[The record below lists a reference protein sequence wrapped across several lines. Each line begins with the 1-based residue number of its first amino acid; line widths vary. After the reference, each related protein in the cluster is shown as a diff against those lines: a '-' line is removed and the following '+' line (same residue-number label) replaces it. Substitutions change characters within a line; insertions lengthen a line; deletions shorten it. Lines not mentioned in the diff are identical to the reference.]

1 MYVSELSLTRGRVRV
16 RRQSAEDRKAQIV
29 TAMLRLA
36 DEIGPDRLSTTDVA
50 RAVGLSQPAIFRHF
64 PTKGALWLAVAEA
77 VAARLRDTWERAE
90 AAADTTPD
98 ARLRALIGAQL
109 QAIADTPALPSVLFS
124 RELQVDN
131 PALRDVF
138 RGLLGTFQKRLVAA
152 IRDRQAAGTLHRGLR
167 PEDVAVLFTSLVQG
181 VAIRWTL
188 GARGF
193 DLVDEGLRLFDVQ
206 MALLRG
212 GAAA

>member
-1 MYVSELSLTRGRVRV
+1 MSD
-16 RRQSAEDRKAQIV
+16 RQSAKDRKTQIV
-29 TAMLRLA
+29 AEVLRLA

-64 PTKGALWLAVAEA
+64 PTKGALWLAVAETIA
-77 VAARLRDTWERAE
+77 ERLQSDW
-90 AAADTTPD
+90 AAADAGASAPH
-98 ARLRALIGAQL
+98 ARLKALIGAQL
-109 QAIADTPALPSVLFS
+109 SAISETPALPSILFS

-138 RGLLGTFQKRLVAA
+138 RGLLGSFQGLLVAA
-152 IRDRQAAGTLHRGLR
+152 IRDLQASGDLR
-167 PEDVAVLFTSLVQG
+167 RDVSPEDVAVLLTALVQG

-193 DLVDEGLRLFDVQ
+193 PLVPEGLRLFDVQ
-206 MALLRG
+206 MALMRDG
-212 GAAA
+212 KEMTHE

>member
-1 MYVSELSLTRGRVRV
+1 MRV
-16 RRQSAEDRKAQIV
+16 RRQSAGDRKAQIV
-29 TAMLRLA
+29 TAVLRLA

-64 PTKGALWLAVAEA
+64 PTKGALWLAVAEDI
-77 VAARLRDTWERAE
+77 AARLQADWAEAE
-90 AAADTTPD
+90 AAASGPQ
-98 ARLRALIGAQL
+98 ARIEALIGAQL
-109 QAIADTPALPSVLFS
+109 SAISQTPALPSILFS

-138 RGLLGTFQKRLVAA
+138 RGLLGAFQSRLVAA
-152 IRDRQAAGTLHRGLR
+152 IRDSQAAGDLR
-167 PEDVAVLFTSLVQG
+167 RAVSPEDVAILLTSLVQG

-193 DLVDEGLRLFDVQ
+193 PLVQEGRRLLDVQ
-206 MALLRG
+206 VALL
-212 GAAA
+212 AAQTGVFDDETR

>member
-1 MYVSELSLTRGRVRV
+1 MADRL
-16 RRQSAEDRKAQIV
+16 SAEDRKAQIV
-29 TAMLRLA
+29 AEVLRLA

-64 PTKGALWLAVAEA
+64 ATKGALWLAVAEDIA
-77 VAARLRDTWERAE
+77 VRLKKDWAAAE
-90 AAADTTPD
+90 AQTVAPE

-109 QAIADTPALPSVLFS
+109 TAISDTPALPSILFS

-131 PALRDVF
+131 PPLRDVF
-138 RGLLGTFQKRLVAA
+138 RGLLGAFQGRLVAA
-152 IRDRQAAGTLHRGLR
+152 IRDQRATAVPCHEVS
-167 PEDVAVLFTSLVQG
+167 PEDVAMLLTSLVQG

-193 DLVDEGLRLFDVQ
+193 PLVQEGLRLFDVQ
-206 MALLRG
+206 MALLTAQEG
-212 GAAA
+212 VPDEKAK